1 MSLETP
7 VLQVENCKT
16 SFVVGR
22 SLFGRPLNRV
32 HAVDGVSFSL
42 NRGDTL
48 GIVGE
53 SGCGK
58 STLARTVLRLV
69 EPDEGSI
76 LYEGTDLSRLGREEM
91 REMRRKMQ
99 MVFQDPYAALNPRM
113 TIREIIE
120 SPLRVYKIGSKKERL
135 EKVAKIMELTGL
147 KEEYLNRYP
156 HEFSGG
162 QRQRIVIAR
171 ALIMEPG
178 FLVCD
183 EPVSAL
189 DVSVRSQ
196 VLNLMMDLKK
206 ELKFTSMF
214 ISHDLS
220 VVKYIC
226 NKAAVMY
233 LGHFVEMAGIR
244 ELYGN
249 PRHPYTRA
257 LLSSIPLPSVGARR
271 EHQVLKGE
279 VPSPINPP
287 SGCPFHP
294 RCPLA
299 AEKCSRE
306 VPEWKEIRTG
316 HWCACHFAQDETT

>member
-1 MSLETP
+1 MSLENP

-22 SLFGRPLNRV
+22 SLFGKPLNRV
-32 HAVDGVSFSL
+32 RAVDGVSFSL
-42 NRGDTL
+42 NRGDML

-76 LYEGTDLSRLGREEM
+76 RYEGTDLSSLGKEGM

-99 MVFQDPYAALNPRM
+99 MVFQDPYASLNPRM

-120 SPLRVYKIGSKKERL
+120 SPLRVYRIGSKKERM
-135 EKVAKIMELTGL
+135 EKVARIMELTGL

-162 QRQRIVIAR
+162 QRQRIIIAR
-171 ALIMEPG
+171 ALILNPG

-196 VLNLMMDLKK
+196 VLNLMTDLK
-206 ELKFTSMF
+206 EEFQFTSMF

-233 LGHFVEMAGIR
+233 LGHFVELAEIK

-249 PRHPYTRA
+249 PMHPYTRA
-257 LLSSIPLPSVGARR
+257 LLSSIPLPNVGIRR
-271 EHQVLKGE
+271 KHQILKGE
-279 VPSPINPP
+279 IPSPLNPP

-294 RCPLA
+294 RCPLTS
-299 AEKCSRE
+299 EKCSRE
-306 VPEWKEIRTG
+306 IPEWKEVEAG
-316 HWCACHFAQDETT
+316 HWCACHYAQGS